1 MVRLHSD
8 VLASLGGDA
17 WSPLRIVGRRTTG
30 ALAAVASPGLAAD
43 RGVLLCD
50 DLVLGNLGVTS
61 GTTVEV
67 SLHDAAMA
75 STVRLIG
82 PPEVVVAVEP
92 ELLRLALLGKV
103 VTAGD
108 NVSLLPQDF
117 SLPLGVSGSD
127 VAAAGRSLATTVGAA
142 WTSVLLTVVETVPHG
157 VSTLVSMGTTVGWHG
172 GRTTSGSNVAD
183 VPSTAA
189 APPAHTTD
197 LPGLQKQ
204 AASLREWLDLGF
216 SGGPLLERLGVRP
229 SMGVLVTGPAGSGKG
244 ELVRAVATEL
254 DVRVL
259 RLWAPALVALDPD
272 AAAASLRQ
280 TVRDAVTAGRSVV
293 LVEDVDAL
301 TPRDDPG
308 APLATVFLQLVQET
322 VAGGRAA
329 LVCTTA
335 RPESVTVALRAPG
348 ALDHEI
354 AIPLP
359 DRATR
364 QALLDV
370 LTRGMPLA
378 PDVRLDEIAAK
389 TPAFV
394 RADLLALV
402 REAGLRAALRQRDGD
417 HAQAVVTAADF
428 AEALE
433 VVRPTAMGDSTL
445 DTGGL
450 TLDDV
455 GDMATVKEA
464 LTETVLWPLAY
475 PDTFS
480 RLGVAPPHGLLL
492 YGPPGTG
499 KTYVVRALAGT
510 GQANMIAVKG
520 AELLTK
526 WVGESERAVRE
537 LFRRARDAA
546 PTIIFLDEVDALA
559 PPRGRSTDG
568 GTTDRVVA
576 ALLTELDGVEQLR
589 DVVVIGATNRPDL
602 IDPALLRPGRLER
615 LVYVPPPD
623 AEARAAILRAAGR
636 NVPFAED
643 VDLDALARV
652 LSRFSAADCA
662 ALVRESALS
671 AMRESLESPE
681 VTNAHVEQALTR
693 VRPSLDPAQVA
704 YLEQFAEEQAKR

>member
-17 WSPLRIVGRRTTG
+17 WSPLRLVGRRTTG
-30 ALAAVASPGLAAD
+30 ALAAVAAPGLAAD

-75 STVRLIG
+75 AAVRLVG
-82 PPEVVVAVEP
+82 PPEVVAAVEP

-142 WTSVLLTVVETVPHG
+142 WTSVLLTVVETEPHG
-157 VSTLVSMGTTVGWHG
+157 VSALVSMGTTVGWHG
-172 GRTTSGSNVAD
+172 GRTTSGSSVAD
-183 VPSTAA
+183 APSTAA
-189 APPAHTTD
+189 PVAHTAD
-197 LPGLQKQ
+197 LPGLQTQ

-216 SGGPLLERLGVRP
+216 SGGALLQRLGVRP

-244 ELVRAVATEL
+244 ELVRAVAAEL
-254 DVRVL
+254 NARVL

-293 LVEDVDAL
+293 LVEDVDVLA
-301 TPRDDPG
+301 PRDDPTF
-308 APLATVFLQLVQET
+308 PLSTVFLQLVQET

-329 LVCTTA
+329 IVCTTS

-348 ALDHEI
+348 ALDHEV

-370 LTRGMPLA
+370 LARGMPLA
-378 PDVRLDEIAAK
+378 PDVRLDEIAAR

-417 HAQAVVTAADF
+417 HTQAVVTAPDF
-428 AEALE
+428 ADALE
-433 VVRPTAMGDSTL
+433 VVRPTAMGDSTI

-455 GDMATVKEA
+455 GDMAAVKEA

-546 PTIIFLDEVDALA
+546 PTIVFLDEVDALA

-636 NVPFAED
+636 NVPFAAD

-652 LSRFSAADCA
+652 IDRFSAADCA

-671 AMRESLESPE
+671 AMRESLASPE
-681 VTNAHVEQALTR
+681 VTNAHVEKALTR

-704 YLEQFAEEQAKR
+704 YLEQFAEEHAKR

>member
-1 MVRLHSD
+1 MRLHRD
-8 VLASLGGDA
+8 VLESLGGDA
-17 WSPLRIVGRRTTG
+17 WTPLQLVGRRTTA
-30 ALAAVASPGLAAD
+30 ALAAIAPPGLAAD
-43 RGVLLCD
+43 RGLLLCD
-50 DLVLGNLGVTS
+50 DLVLGNLGVRS
-61 GTTVEV
+61 GTPVEV
-67 SLHDAAMA
+67 SVHAARIAA
-75 STVRLIG
+75 SITVAG
-82 PPEVVVAVEP
+82 PPEIVAAVEP

-117 SLPLGVSGSD
+117 SLPLGVSGAD
-127 VAAAGRSLATTVGAA
+127 LAAARRSLATTVGSA
-142 WTSVLLTVVETVPHG
+142 WTSVLLTVVDAAPDG
-157 VSTLVSMGTTVGWHG
+157 GPAIVSMGTTVGWQG
-172 GRTTSGSNVAD
+172 GRTTSGSSVAD
-183 VPSTAA
+183 APATAGPVTHVA
-189 APPAHTTD
+189 D
-197 LPGLQKQ
+197 LPGLQTQ
-204 AASLREWLDLGF
+204 AAALREWLDLGF
-216 SGGPLLERLGVRP
+216 SGGALLQRLGVRP

-244 ELVRAVATEL
+244 ELVRAVADRL
-254 DVRVL
+254 GAPVL
-259 RLWAPALVALDPD
+259 RLWAPSLVALDVD
-272 AAAASLRQ
+272 AAATSLRR
-280 TVRDAVTAGRSVV
+280 TVRDATSTPRAVV

-301 TPRDDPG
+301 VPRDAP
-308 APLATVFLQLVQET
+308 ASPLATVFLELVRET

-329 LVCTTA
+329 VVCTTA
-335 RPESVTVALRAPG
+335 RPESVAVALRAPG

-359 DRATR
+359 DAATR

-378 PDVRLDEIAAK
+378 PDVRLDDVAAR

-394 RADLLALV
+394 RADLLALS

-417 HAQAVVTAADF
+417 HARALVTAADF
-428 AEALE
+428 EAALE
-433 VVRPTAMGDSTL
+433 VVRPTAMADSTL

-455 GDMATVKEA
+455 GDMAEVKAA
-464 LTETVLWPLAY
+464 LTETVLWPLSY
-475 PDTFS
+475 PDTFD
-480 RLGVAPPHGLLL
+480 RLGVEPPHGLLL

-499 KTYVVRALAGT
+499 KTFVVRALAGT
-510 GQANMIAVKG
+510 GQANMLAVKG

-546 PTIIFLDEVDALA
+546 PTIVFLDEVDALA

-636 NVPFAED
+636 NVPFAAD

-652 LSRFSAADCA
+652 IERFSAADCA

-671 AMRESLESPE
+671 AMRESLSSPA
-681 VTNAHVEQALTR
+681 VTNAHIEQALTR

-704 YLEQFAEEQAKR
+704 YLEQFAAEQARR